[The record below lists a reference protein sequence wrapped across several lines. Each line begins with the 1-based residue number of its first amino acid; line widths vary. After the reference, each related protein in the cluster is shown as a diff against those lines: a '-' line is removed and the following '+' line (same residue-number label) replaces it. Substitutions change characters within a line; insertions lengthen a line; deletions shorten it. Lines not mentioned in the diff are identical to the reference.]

1 MTIHT
6 EDQLQ
11 EPQAEP
17 KATPAKRPA
26 RTAKNAPAGESQP
39 KPRPAR
45 KKPQRAQPEPVQES
59 APEPAAVAEL
69 VTAAPEAYDPAPALS
84 APCSEPC
91 PETCSAPAAE
101 TAELHAALGED
112 QLQLREALMGHL
124 QGFKMVAAVP
134 VNCRATNHFRHFRI
148 VQRLAD
154 PVEHPLLVVIPDQ
167 QADVLQMMAL

>member
-1 MTIHT
+1 MVG
-6 EDQLQ
+6 
-11 EPQAEP
+11 A
-17 KATPAKRPA
+17 
-26 RTAKNAPAGESQP
+26 
-39 KPRPAR
+39 
-45 KKPQRAQPEPVQES
+45 
-59 APEPAAVAEL
+59 
-69 VTAAPEAYDPAPALS
+69 ALS
-84 APCSEPC
+84 VQQQVPVNEGVQTVIHAADHVMGVHFRVPHLMG
-91 PETCSAPAAE
+91 AAE